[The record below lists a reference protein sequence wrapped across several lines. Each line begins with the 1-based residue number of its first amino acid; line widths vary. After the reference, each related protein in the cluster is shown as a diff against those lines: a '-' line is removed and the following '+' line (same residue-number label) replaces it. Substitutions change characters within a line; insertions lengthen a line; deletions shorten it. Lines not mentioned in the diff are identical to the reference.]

1 MTEPWPESMAITT
14 SLIHCCINSGR
25 YESII
30 ELSIIQVRIGEKQIT
45 DTVNRKGEYVSK
57 IQMQVV
63 VVYLYLCIRVYV
75 EKEKCDLV
83 SVNVSKTNQPL
94 CALYRAFYVSLSRTI
109 PACTDDAMILTRSF
123 TTFRESVRKSRA
135 NGLYFIAGKE
145 RLYEI
150 ATEIDVL
157 YKMPPLLPT
166 IKTGL
171 LWRIKGHFYSSYSRI
186 PSRFFA
192 LL

>member
-1 MTEPWPESMAITT
+1 
-14 SLIHCCINSGR
+14 
-25 YESII
+25 
-30 ELSIIQVRIGEKQIT
+30 
-45 DTVNRKGEYVSK
+45 
-57 IQMQVV
+57 MQVV
-63 VVYLYLCIRVYV
+63 VHYMDVSEFT

-83 SVNVSKTNQPL
+83 SVNVSKTNQAL
-94 CALYRAFYVSLSRTI
+94 CALYRAFYASLSRTI

-150 ATEIDVL
+150 ATEIDVR

-171 LWRIKGHFYSSYSRI
+171 LWRIKGHFNSSYSRI
-186 PSRFFA
+186 PSRPFA
-192 LL
+192 LLWTDRKSVNTHTHPLTVSEHSSST